1 MNSRAN
7 HITVFEHEILK
18 KGSIKNGVEFSEQH
32 LESLEKFYGDKGVPY
47 FDLVNKGVKFNE
59 HVGAIQVGNL
69 TIEVLPKA
77 DKYNEASDWQNI
89 LINMLRSVG
98 AFDSKAPSSSS
109 LKVKHN
115 YILDLYFELFIKE
128 LEYLFHRGLIK
139 KYRKTEG
146 NRLSLKGSLQ
156 FAKHIQ
162 HNLVHQERFYVKD
175 SIYDKDHKLHQILF
189 KTLQLLKRI
198 NDNTALNSR
207 IGNLLLNFPEQKD
220 LKVTVSTFNKIT
232 LNRKTEVYKSALD
245 ISRLLLLNYHPDLSK
260 GQNNVLAL
268 MFDMNMLWEKFI
280 YVSLRKKLP
289 EGWNITA
296 QTSKDFWK
304 PVNGSKS
311 RMKPDLVLKN
321 DNGITVVFDTKWKN
335 IGFKN
340 PSSEDLR
347 QMYVYHEYFDA
358 EKVAL
363 VYPGEGNQISGKYYT
378 TSNGVSDNECSVLKI
393 STDSTI
399 KVWQDNIAES
409 IFKVWINQYKHE

>member
-1 MNSRAN
+1 MSKKTN
-7 HITVFEHEILK
+7 HITVFEHEI
-18 KGSIKNGVEFSEQH
+18 IKVGREYEGVKFEDYH
-32 LESLEKFYGDKGVPY
+32 LEGLEKFYGEKGVVY
-47 FDLVNKGVKFNE
+47 YDLVNKGIKLKE
-59 HVGAIQVGNL
+59 YVGALQVGNL
-69 TIEVLPKA
+69 SIEVLPKA
-77 DKYNEASDWQNI
+77 DKYREKDDWQKI

-98 AFDSKAPSSSS
+98 AFDTKAPSSSS

-128 LEYLFHRGLIK
+128 LEYLFHKGLIK

-146 NRLSLKGSLQ
+146 NRLALKGSLL
-156 FAKHIQ
+156 FGKHIQ

-175 SIYDKDHKLHQILF
+175 SIYDKDHKLHQIMY

-198 NDNTALNSR
+198 NNNTSLNSR

-220 LKVTVSTFNKIT
+220 IKVSESTFNKIR

-289 EGWNITA
+289 EGWDITA
-296 QTSKDFWK
+296 QTSKDFWQ
-304 PVNGSKS
+304 PENGSKS
-311 RMKPDLVLKN
+311 RMKPDLVLKK
-321 DNGITVVFDTKWKN
+321 DNGITVVLDTKWKN

-347 QMYVYHEYFDA
+347 QMYVYHEYFGA
-358 EKVAL
+358 VKVAL
-363 VYPGEGNQISGKYYT
+363 VYPGEGQQISGNYNPKNIEDD
-378 TSNGVSDNECSVLKI
+378 SEKRCSVIKI
-393 STDSTI
+393 STDRSI
-399 KVWQDNIAES
+399 KVWQGNIADS
-409 IFKVWINQYKHE
+409 IFNGWLN

>member
-1 MNSRAN
+1 VKKNKN
-7 HITVFEHEILK
+7 HITVFEHGVLK
-18 KGSIKNGVEFSEQH
+18 QGRDYEGVLFTEQH
-32 LESLEKFYGDKGVPY
+32 FESLEKFYGDKGVPY

-59 HVGAIQVGNL
+59 YVGAIQVGSL

-77 DKYNEASDWQNI
+77 DKYNEVSDWQNI

-128 LEYLFHRGLIK
+128 LEYLFHCGLIK

-156 FAKHIQ
+156 FSKHIQ
-162 HNLVHQERFYVKD
+162 NNLVHKERFYVKD
-175 SIYDKDHKLHQILF
+175 SIYDKDHKIHQILF

-198 NDNTALNSR
+198 SNNSALSSR
-207 IGNLLLNFPEQKD
+207 IGNMLLNFPEQKD
-220 LKVTVSTFNKIT
+220 IKITEGTFNKIL
-232 LNRKTEVYKSALD
+232 LNRKTEVYKTALD

-280 YVSLRKKLP
+280 YVSLRKQLP

-296 QTSKDFWK
+296 QTSKDFWQ
-304 PVNGSKS
+304 PEIGFKS
-311 RMKPDLVLKN
+311 RMKPDIVLKN
-321 DNGITVVFDTKWKN
+321 DNGTTVVLDTKWKN
-335 IGFKN
+335 IGYKN

-347 QMYVYHEYFDA
+347 QMYVYHEYFEA
-358 EKVAL
+358 VKVAL
-363 VYPGEGNQISGKYYT
+363 VYPGLGHPISGNYSPKNT
-378 TSNGVSDNECSVLKI
+378 EDDSEKRCSVIKI
-393 STDSTI
+393 STDSSI
-399 KVWQDNIAES
+399 KVWQRNIADS
-409 IFKVWINQYKHE
+409 IFIGWLN